1 MLSTDSVYCVLE
13 EFVVKG
19 QGAVEMAEL
28 TIGRTEVMDYFA
40 QEVAKTLAVMQAMAA
55 DGALR
60 HAVRQV
66 AGACADAIAAGGKV
80 MFCGNG
86 GSAADSQHL
95 AAELVGKLVFNRPGM
110 AGLALT
116 VDTSALTAIGN
127 DFGYEFVFSR
137 QVEALGRSG
146 DVLVGITT
154 SGRSKN
160 VLHAFEAARARG
172 ITTVAMTGRAR
183 GPVAEAADHWLA
195 VPHDETQKIQ
205 EGHIVLGH
213 IFCAMIEQQIHGS
226 HRSAG

>member
-1 MLSTDSVYCVLE
+1 
-13 EFVVKG
+13 
-19 QGAVEMAEL
+19 
-28 TIGRTEVMDYFA
+28 
-40 QEVAKTLAVMQAMAA
+40 
-55 DGALR
+55 
-60 HAVRQV
+60 
-66 AGACADAIAAGGKV
+66 

-95 AAELVGKLVFNRPGM
+95 AAELVGKLVFDRPGM

-137 QVEALGRSG
+137 QVEALGRAG

-160 VLHAFEAARARG
+160 VLRAFEAARVRG
-172 ITTVAMTGRAR
+172 IITVAMTGQAR
-183 GPVAEAADHWLA
+183 GLVADLADHWLA
-195 VPHDETQKIQ
+195 VPHVETQKIQ

-213 IFCAMIEQQIHGS
+213 IFCALVEERIHGGL
-226 HRSAG
+226 RPA

>member
-1 MLSTDSVYCVLE
+1 MS
-13 EFVVKG
+13 
-19 QGAVEMAEL
+19 
-28 TIGRTEVMDYFA
+28 YFDE
-40 QEVAKTLAVMQAMAA
+40 EVAKSVAVMQAMAGDA
-55 DGALR
+55 ELQR
-60 HAVRQV
+60 AVGCV
-66 AGACADAIAAGGKV
+66 AYACARAVEDGGKV

-95 AAELVGKLVFNRPGM
+95 AAELVGKLVFDRPGM

-137 QVEALGRSG
+137 QVEALGRAG

-160 VLHAFEAARARG
+160 VLRAFEAARARG
-172 ITTVAMTGRAR
+172 IITVAMTGQAS
-183 GPVAEAADHWLA
+183 GPVVDAADHRLA
-195 VPHDETQKIQ
+195 VPHAETQKIQ

-213 IFCAMIEQQIHGS
+213 IFCALVEARIHGA
-226 HRSAG
+226 RRPG

>member
-1 MLSTDSVYCVLE
+1 MSYFDS
-13 EFVVKG
+13 
-19 QGAVEMAEL
+19 EL
-28 TIGRTEVMDYFA
+28 AKAMDVMRAMRADA
-40 QEVAKTLAVMQAMAA
+40 Q
-55 DGALR
+55 LR
-60 HAVRQV
+60 HAVEQV
-66 AGACADAIAAGGKV
+66 AGVCAQSIRNGGKV

-95 AAELVGKLVFNRPGM
+95 AAELVGKLVFDRPAM
-110 AGLALT
+110 PGLALT

-137 QVEALGRSG
+137 QVEGLGRRG
-146 DVLVGITT
+146 DVLIGIST

-160 VLHAFEAARARG
+160 VVRALATARDLG
-172 ITTVAMTGRAR
+172 LVTVAMTGRAR

-213 IFCAMIEQQIHGS
+213 IFCALIEREIHGEQ
-226 HRSAG
+226 RSA

>member
-1 MLSTDSVYCVLE
+1 MT
-13 EFVVKG
+13 
-19 QGAVEMAEL
+19 
-28 TIGRTEVMDYFA
+28 YFA
-40 QEVAKTLAVMQAMAA
+40 EEITKTVAVLQAMSA
-55 DGALR
+55 DRELKANVER
-60 HAVRQV
+60 V
-66 AGACADAIAAGGKV
+66 AEACASAIAAGGKV

-95 AAELVGKLVFNRPGM
+95 AAELVGKLVFDRPGM

-127 DFGYEFVFSR
+127 DFGYEFVFAR
-137 QVEALGRSG
+137 QVEALGRPG

-160 VLHAFEAARARG
+160 VLHAFEAARERG
-172 ITTVAMTGRAR
+172 IVTVAMTGQER

-195 VPHDETQKIQ
+195 VPHAETQKIQ

-213 IFCAMIEQQIHGS
+213 IFCALIEARIHGARRPS
-226 HRSAG
+226 

>member
-1 MLSTDSVYCVLE
+1 MS
-13 EFVVKG
+13 
-19 QGAVEMAEL
+19 
-28 TIGRTEVMDYFA
+28 YFDE
-40 QEVAKTLAVMQAMAA
+40 EVAKTVAVMQAMAGDAALQRAVGRVA
-55 DGALR
+55 DG
-60 HAVRQV
+60 
-66 AGACADAIAAGGKV
+66 CARAIEDGGKV

-95 AAELVGKLVFNRPGM
+95 AAELVGKLVFDRPGM

-137 QVEALGRSG
+137 QVEAVGRSG

-160 VLHAFEAARARG
+160 VLRAFEAARARG
-172 ITTVAMTGRAR
+172 IVTVAMTGQAR
-183 GPVAEAADHWLA
+183 GPVADAADHWLP
-195 VPHDETQKIQ
+195 VPHAETQKIQ

-213 IFCAMIEQQIHGS
+213 IFCALIEARIHGAL
-226 HRSAG
+226 RRR

>member
-1 MLSTDSVYCVLE
+1 M
-13 EFVVKG
+13 G
-19 QGAVEMAEL
+19 
-28 TIGRTEVMDYFA
+28 YFD
-40 QEVAKTLAVMQAMAA
+40 QEVGKTIAVMQAMAG
-55 DGALR
+55 DVELQR
-60 HAVRQV
+60 TVERV
-66 AGACADAIAAGGKV
+66 AEACASAIAAGGKV

-95 AAELVGKLVFNRPGM
+95 AAELVGKLVFDRPGM

-127 DFGYEFVFSR
+127 DFGYEFVFAR
-137 QVEALGRSG
+137 QVEALGRAG

-160 VLHAFEAARARG
+160 VLRAFEAARARG
-172 ITTVAMTGRAR
+172 IVTVAMTGQAR

-195 VPHDETQKIQ
+195 VPHAETQKIQ

-213 IFCAMIEQQIHGS
+213 IFCALIEARIHGA
-226 HRSAG
+226 HRPG